1 MLPETANVPEYP
13 RPATWEELKMLAQLL
28 NEAQVEY
35 ALVGGY
41 AIAAHGL
48 TGNPKTSLFL

>member
-1 MLPETANVPEYP
+1 LLPETANVPEYT
-13 RPATWEELKMLAQLL
+13 RPATWEDLKMLAQLL

-41 AIAAHGL
+41 AQALAL
-48 TGNPKTSLFL
+48 LKSQEK